1 MEGPPGYYLTSIKDL
16 PEDCLNFIFQRLECN
31 SDRESFGLTCHRW
44 LHIQNI
50 NRLFLQFQCSF
61 TQLDL
66 SSLSQTSPTI
76 SSFHLN
82 RLLTRFQQLESLSLS
97 GCTELPDSGLTPLQ
111 YYGSRLQKIFLDC
124 CFRITDDGLSLIA
137 IGCPSLTLISLYR
150 CNITDVGLQNLAESC
165 SGLKD
170 VNLSYCVLISDHGLR
185 ALSQKCSQLRAVSIS
200 FCKGVS
206 GVGFRGCCSP
216 TLAYLEAE
224 SCKLEPEGITAI
236 VNGGGL
242 EYLNVS
248 NLRWCI
254 AGDGLAA
261 IGGAGLGTKL
271 RVLNLRMCRSVS
283 SESVAAIAKG
293 CPFLQDWNLSICHE
307 VKIPGWKAVGENC
320 NNLEIIHLN
329 RCRNLCDR
337 GLQALRDGC
346 RRLRIMYITGYYQ
359 VSVPAMEMFK
369 WSRSDVQIKE
379 EEITTVPNWPF
390 R

>member
-1 MEGPPGYYLTSIKDL
+1 MEGPSRYYLTSIKDL
-16 PEDCLNFIFQRLECN
+16 PEDCLNFIFQRLDCN
-31 SDRESFGLTCHRW
+31 SDRESFGLTCHHW
-44 LHIQNI
+44 LRIQNI
-50 NRLFLQFQCSF
+50 NRRFLQFQCSF
-61 TQLDL
+61 TQLDV

-82 RLLTRFQQLESLSLS
+82 RLLTRFQLLESLSLS

-111 YYGSRLQKIFLDC
+111 DYGSRLQTIFLDC
-124 CFRITDDGLSLIA
+124 CFGITDQGLSLIA
-137 IGCPSLTLISLYR
+137 TGCPLTVISLYR
-150 CNITDVGLQNLAESC
+150 CNITDVGLQNLAKSC
-165 SGLKD
+165 SALKD
-170 VNLSYCVLISDHGLR
+170 VNLSYCALISDHGIR
-185 ALSQKCSQLRAVSIS
+185 ALSQKCCQLRAVSIS

-206 GVGFRGCCSP
+206 GVGFSGCSP

-224 SCKLEPEGITAI
+224 SCKLGPEGITEI
-236 VNGGGL
+236 VSGGGL

-254 AGDGLAA
+254 TGDGLAA
-261 IGGAGLGTKL
+261 IGAGLGTKL
-271 RVLNLRMCRSVS
+271 RVLNLRMGRLVS

-293 CPFLQDWNLSICHE
+293 CPLLQEWNLALCHE

-320 NNLEIIHLN
+320 HNLEIIHLN
-329 RCRNLCDR
+329 RCRNLCDH

-346 RRLRIMYITGYYQ
+346 RQLRIMYINGYYQ
-359 VSVPAMEMFK
+359 VSVAAMEMFK

-379 EEITTVPNWPF
+379 EEITIVPNWPF